1 MDWVETLPHSNAIM
15 NGTAAVAIVIGY
27 IMIKAGKKT
36 AHRNSM
42 ITAFLASSLFL
53 VGYLTRYFLEGTHH
67 FPGEGWVKIIYLS
80 ILFSHMILAMVIVPL
95 VLITFYYAIREQF
108 QTHKKWAR
116 WTLPIWLYVSVTG
129 IFVYFMLYWLYP
141 VSA

>member
-1 MDWVETLPHSNAIM
+1 MDWIEVLPHSNAVM
-15 NGTAAVAIVIGY
+15 NGMAAVALVIGY
-27 IMIKAGKKT
+27 IMIKAGNKT

-42 ITAFLASSLFL
+42 ISAFLASSLFL
-53 VGYLTRYFLEGTHH
+53 VGYLTRYFLEGTHY
-67 FPGEGWVKIIYLS
+67 FPGEGWVKIIYLAV
-80 ILFSHMILAMVIVPL
+80 LFSHMILAMAIVPMVL
-95 VLITFYYAIREQF
+95 VTFYYAFQEQF
-108 QTHKKWAR
+108 DTHKRWAR